1 MKRPQFS
8 IGPLPPKDNG
18 MLASALFIL
27 EPCKGKIHTGGTHQS
42 GNIDRVIFNLGGN
55 GELKFN
61 KERIELKFLTIYSE
75 EYDNITSRNTFGL

>member
-1 MKRPQFS
+1 
-8 IGPLPPKDNG
+8 

-42 GNIDRVIFNLGGN
+42 GNIDRVIVNLTGDGK
-55 GELKFN
+55 LKFN